1 MAKCTSVHE
10 RHCPF
15 EKSERDDVSITPQ
28 RQWHECVCRFFRL
41 TRKEL
46 GAVSIEVNGG
56 TYGIRTGLS
65 VAGEYGVGSSVFDA
79 RVPAIAWVLGRIAST
94 LDVLPTLAKLAGV
107 VAFKRVTPIKAC
119 LCFTHCLGWV
129 S

>member
-1 MAKCTSVHE
+1 MSGIAPLKNQ
-10 RHCPF
+10 
-15 EKSERDDVSITPQ
+15 KKMM
-28 RQWHECVCRFFRL
+28 FRSPHNASGTNTFAGFCGL
-41 TRKEL
+41 PGRNW

-79 RVPAIAWVLGRIAST
+79 RAPAIAWVLGRIAST
-94 LDVLPTLAKLAGV
+94 LDLLPTLAKLAGV

-119 LCFTHCLGWV
+119 LCFTH
-129 S
+129 